1 MTRRDSRIV
10 ISGWLPLIG
19 KAKYPQLFRT
29 KAMALSQAK
38 FLRKQIPGMEGE
50 VVDAVFYADDLPM
63 AELKKYLSKE
73 DLDEA
78 LRCMDGS
85 SA

>member
-1 MTRRDSRIV
+1 MTRGDSNLV

-29 KAMALSQAK
+29 KAMALAQAK
-38 FLRKQIPGMEGE
+38 FLRKQIPGMKGE
-50 VVDAVFYADDLPM
+50 VVDAVFYAGDLPV
-63 AELKKYLSKE
+63 AELKKYLCKE

-78 LRCMDGS
+78 LRYMDGS

>member
-1 MTRRDSRIV
+1 MTRRDSKIV

-29 KAMALSQAK
+29 KALALAQAK
-38 FLRKQIPGMEGE
+38 FLRKQIPGMKGE
-50 VVDAVFYADDLPM
+50 VVDAVFYVDALPT
-63 AELKKYLSKE
+63 AELKKYLCKE

-78 LRCMDGS
+78 LRYMEGGLS
-85 SA
+85 